1 MRLDEIKV
9 RKAVIDHRGTLRIY
23 YIRNG
28 QSWIG
33 YVKGDIEKFITE
45 LEKKG
50 IKVERD
56 VQIRI

>member
-23 YIRNG
+23 YRRNG

-33 YVKGDIEKFITE
+33 YVKGDIDKFIAE
-45 LEKKG
+45 LEKRG

>member
-1 MRLDEIKV
+1 MRLDKIKV

-23 YIRNG
+23 YRKNG

-33 YVKGDIEKFITE
+33 YVHGAIEKFIEE
-45 LEKKG
+45 LERRG